1 MTSPKRPRG
10 KDQAEPSQPERTP
23 DEILEALETRERAF
37 VRAIL
42 RGLSPEESAAFAG
55 WQGDRTP
62 MLVLGRP
69 HVRDA
74 LLALAPLLATDPAG
88 TALARRILAPYALA
102 RVAGLLSVKGQNGLA
117 AARDLLDQDGPR
129 IPDLRRLAEQ
139 RARARGGTADNPRSG
154 NPSPGPG
161 APGPS
166 KPSA

>member
-1 MTSPKRPRG
+1 MATPKRPRG
-10 KDQAEPSQPERTP
+10 KDQAETAQDSRTP

-74 LLALAPLLATDPAG
+74 LLALAPLLATDPQG

-102 RVAGLLSVKGQNGLA
+102 RVAGLLTVKGQNGLA
-117 AARDLLDQDGPR
+117 AARDLLDQAQAAPR
-129 IPDLRRLAEQ
+129 DLRRMAE
-139 RARARGGTADNPRSG
+139 ARAMARSGGADNPRSG
-154 NPSPGPG
+154 NPGP
-161 APGPS
+161 AQPT
-166 KPSA
+166 KPTA